1 MFLLLKISQCVSDN
15 NIFFIAVQ
23 VLYGFSI
30 GAINSVTYIRMY
42 MLLTLWCLLFLLE
55 NIYLYQKEKLKLSN
69 YILLGIATLGGM
81 YTHFFFIIFACPV
94 VLLNLLYLYKEKS
107 GKGLLKYILTGA
119 IGGISA
125 ILLFPTYI
133 QKISGNDGNSNSAQ
147 THANM
152 RNFSDWSNR
161 LKAYWADVSSELFG
175 SVWGVIIG
183 ICVIIII
190 SYIFSR
196 MIFNIK
202 LKKTEK
208 GLICIIIEKNDFEK
222 KEIVIRKN
230 VFIIVGILF
239 ICAFY
244 YILVCKIT
252 LFISN
257 RFMMCIYPLLVLLMC
272 LLLEITVK
280 VCTKKKVK
288 RAFAMGIISILII
301 GVTFYANDPEYI
313 YEEKGV
319 IATELENYTDVPCLY
334 VYTAP
339 YRMLNNA
346 LNLMNTKT
354 IYQSNLDNLKKNI
367 NSVDNSSEQLILY
380 VDTLVSDQG
389 MEMDDCVEYI
399 KSSLNYNKVKW
410 LGTDDMS
417 VIYCLER

>member
-1 MFLLLKISQCVSDN
+1 
-15 NIFFIAVQ
+15 
-23 VLYGFSI
+23 
-30 GAINSVTYIRMY
+30 
-42 MLLTLWCLLFLLE
+42 
-55 NIYLYQKEKLKLSN
+55 
-69 YILLGIATLGGM
+69 
-81 YTHFFFIIFACPV
+81 
-94 VLLNLLYLYKEKS
+94 
-107 GKGLLKYILTGA
+107 
-119 IGGISA
+119 
-125 ILLFPTYI
+125 
-133 QKISGNDGNSNSAQ
+133 
-147 THANM
+147 
-152 RNFSDWSNR
+152 
-161 LKAYWADVSSELFG
+161 
-175 SVWGVIIG
+175 
-183 ICVIIII
+183 
-190 SYIFSR
+190 
-196 MIFNIK
+196 
-202 LKKTEK
+202 
-208 GLICIIIEKNDFEK
+208 
-222 KEIVIRKN
+222 
-230 VFIIVGILF
+230 
-239 ICAFY
+239 
-244 YILVCKIT
+244 
-252 LFISN
+252 
-257 RFMMCIYPLLVLLMC
+257 MMCIYPLLVLLMC

-399 KSSLNYNKVKW
+399 KSSLNYHKVKW